1 MEKEKKANSL
11 NNIIKILEQ
20 NKITKTH
27 IKKLNELY
35 TVKEDTIVI
44 INLLTKLENLLKNK
58 KITFNYAQ
66 EIQKNIIKNLMV
78 AIEESTKKIK
88 KNENNN
94 NSGENQKS

>member
-1 MEKEKKANSL
+1 M
-11 NNIIKILEQ
+11 
-20 NKITKTH
+20 
-27 IKKLNELY
+27 
-35 TVKEDTIVI
+35 I

-78 AIEESTKKIK
+78 AIEENTKKIK

-94 NSGENQKS
+94 NLGENQKS

>member
-1 MEKEKKANSL
+1 M
-11 NNIIKILEQ
+11 
-20 NKITKTH
+20 
-27 IKKLNELY
+27 
-35 TVKEDTIVI
+35 I

-66 EIQKNIIKNLMV
+66 DIQKNIIKNLMV
-78 AIEESTKKIK
+78 AIEENTKKIK

>member
-35 TVKEDTIVI
+35 TC
-44 INLLTKLENLLKNK
+44 LLYT
-58 KITFNYAQ
+58 
-66 EIQKNIIKNLMV
+66 
-78 AIEESTKKIK
+78 SP
-88 KNENNN
+88 
-94 NSGENQKS
+94 SPRD